1 MFYLKELFI
10 DYGYL
15 DIDIWQIFSQK
26 YHVREDNYLLTMIKF
41 ELLKIRIW
49 KYCKLDK
56 DFSHKVGSRWY
67 QLM

>member
-41 ELLKIRIW
+41 ELLKIRI
-49 KYCKLDK
+49 
-56 DFSHKVGSRWY
+56 
-67 QLM
+67 